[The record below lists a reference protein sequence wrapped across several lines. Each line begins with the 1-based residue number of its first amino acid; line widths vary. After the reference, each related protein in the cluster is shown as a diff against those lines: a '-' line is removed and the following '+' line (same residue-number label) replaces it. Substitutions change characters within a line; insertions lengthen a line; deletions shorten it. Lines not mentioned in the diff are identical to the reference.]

1 MPILKE
7 VVKFC
12 FPIQSASHLC
22 CLRFICR
29 RPKSKWLIN
38 PKWCSLFVSVCNLK
52 REEAS
57 CLLLFQITN
66 QNNQSTPFGHQLK
79 KLTKCLDTEGEGN
92 QIYLVTLRPTQ
103 LTQTSFLQKIS
114 NVAKWFFDI
123 FNAEIAQFCQKLNI
137 VSVTKWFIK

>member
-22 CLRFICR
+22 WLRFICR
-29 RPKSKWLIN
+29 RPKTKWQKN
-38 PKWCSLFVSVCNLK
+38 PNWCSLVVSVCNLK

-57 CLLLFQITN
+57 CLFQITN

-114 NVAKWFFDI
+114 NVAKYFFDI
-123 FNAEIAQFCQKLNI
+123 CNAEMAQ
-137 VSVTKWFIK
+137 WR